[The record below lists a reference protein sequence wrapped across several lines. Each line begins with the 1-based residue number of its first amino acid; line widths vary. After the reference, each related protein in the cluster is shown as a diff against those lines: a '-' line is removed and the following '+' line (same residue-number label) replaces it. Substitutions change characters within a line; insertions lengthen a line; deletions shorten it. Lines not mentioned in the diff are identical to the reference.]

1 MLSYLARM
9 IPVIVRATR
18 NRDGRLVSRLERR
31 VRLGEIDPNLHMN
44 QAVYARVAEYG
55 RTDWVL
61 RSQAWHRWR
70 SAGIKPIVAEQH
82 IVYRRELRA
91 GARYVI
97 DTRATAI
104 EGRLLRVE
112 SVLLV
117 GDRVHARDDTKL
129 IFLGREGVLGA
140 DAVQACCAG
149 LVSAPL
155 AIDAWQVVDAG

>member
-1 MLSYLARM
+1 MLSYLVRT

-31 VRLGEIDPNLHMN
+31 VRFGEIDPNLHMN

-55 RTDWVL
+55 RTDWVI
-61 RSQAWHRWR
+61 RSQAWQRWR
-70 SAGIKPIVAEQH
+70 SEGIKPVVAEQH

-91 GARYVI
+91 GTRYLV
-97 DTRATAI
+97 DTRATAVD
-104 EGRLLRVE
+104 GRLLRVE

-129 IFLGREGVLGA
+129 IFIGRDGVLAA

-149 LVSAPL
+149 LLSEPL
-155 AIDAWQVVDAG
+155 AIEAWQVVGAG